1 VRPRKALS
9 DERTV
14 SGKNRAAGFLGP
26 LASSFTLAWL
36 ASHRGRL
43 RTLLL
48 GGKRLSVLVVWD
60 TKGAALVEHPEADVV
75 AIRQLVHG
83 DCKVDREVSS

>member
-1 VRPRKALS
+1 VRAPRL

-14 SGKNRAAGFLGP
+14 SGKYRAAGYLGP
-26 LASSFTLAWL
+26 LSSSFTLAWL

-43 RTLLL
+43 RSLLL
-48 GGKRLSVLVVWD
+48 GGKRLSILVVWD
-60 TKGAALVEHPEADVV
+60 TEGSEDVDHPTADVV

-83 DCKVDREVSS
+83 DCKIEKR